1 MIFVA
6 VVAVVYVVAFVAALV
21 SDQQGEF
28 FTWRIQKLTLGS
40 GAVGGVVALLISN
53 GVF

>member
-28 FTWRIQKLTLGS
+28 FTWRVQKMTLGA
-40 GAVGGVVALLISN
+40 GAIGGVVVLMVSN
-53 GVF
+53 GIF